1 MKVTNH
7 EILRPKINNIE
18 SIENDTL
25 YQRIKNDPT
34 TNSAIQCLTELL
46 QRQEKQIQN
55 LKEELTKIIN
65 KHFNHWSQYS
75 PTIDY
80 ENTKNKF
87 ENIYAKNN
95 IIPFGITLYEENNL
109 IGFLVFKT
117 NCLEKYPEYILLML
131 PDVVH
136 TIKQDIC

>member
-46 QRQEKQIQN
+46 QHQEKQMQN
-55 LKEELTKIIN
+55 
-65 KHFNHWSQYS
+65 YS
-75 PTIDY
+75 
-80 ENTKNKF
+80 
-87 ENIYAKNN
+87 
-95 IIPFGITLYEENNL
+95 
-109 IGFLVFKT
+109 V
-117 NCLEKYPEYILLML
+117 
-131 PDVVH
+131 
-136 TIKQDIC
+136 

>member
-46 QRQEKQIQN
+46 QRQKKQMQE
-55 LKEELTKIIN
+55 LKEEITKAN
-65 KHFNHWSQYS
+65 Q
-75 PTIDY
+75 
-80 ENTKNKF
+80 E
-87 ENIYAKNN
+87 
-95 IIPFGITLYEENNL
+95 
-109 IGFLVFKT
+109 
-117 NCLEKYPEYILLML
+117 
-131 PDVVH
+131 
-136 TIKQDIC
+136 IKKLDSKSSWRMI

>member
-46 QRQEKQIQN
+46 QRQEKLPCPQKK
-55 LKEELTKIIN
+55 LLYHKIRFHLHP
-65 KHFNHWSQYS
+65 KSLQ
-75 PTIDY
+75 TV
-80 ENTKNKF
+80 
-87 ENIYAKNN
+87 
-95 IIPFGITLYEENNL
+95 L
-109 IGFLVFKT
+109 
-117 NCLEKYPEYILLML
+117 
-131 PDVVH
+131 
-136 TIKQDIC
+136 

>member
-46 QRQEKQIQN
+46 QRQEKQMQE
-55 LKEELTKIIN
+55 LKEEIAKANQEIEKLDSKVTPPNFLLILILKAN
-65 KHFNHWSQYS
+65 S
-75 PTIDY
+75 
-80 ENTKNKF
+80 ENV
-87 ENIYAKNN
+87 
-95 IIPFGITLYEENNL
+95 L
-109 IGFLVFKT
+109 
-117 NCLEKYPEYILLML
+117 
-131 PDVVH
+131 
-136 TIKQDIC
+136 

>member
-46 QRQEKQIQN
+46 QRQEKQMQELLRLIDGEFITISKLEKEVGAKKN
-55 LKEELTKIIN
+55 VLRRRYERLK
-65 KHFNHWSQYS
+65 
-75 PTIDY
+75 
-80 ENTKNKF
+80 
-87 ENIYAKNN
+87 AK
-95 IIPFGITLYEENNL
+95 ENNS
-109 IGFLVFKT
+109 
-117 NCLEKYPEYILLML
+117 NP
-131 PDVVH
+131 
-136 TIKQDIC
+136 

>member
-46 QRQEKQIQN
+46 QRQEKQMQE
-55 LKEELTKIIN
+55 LKEEITKANQEIKKLDSKVTPPKKKCGRKQKKYYYDTVLIDDAELLRLIDGE
-65 KHFNHWSQYS
+65 FI
-75 PTIDY
+75 TISKLEKEVGAKKNVLRRRY
-80 ENTKNKF
+80 ERLK
-87 ENIYAKNN
+87 AK
-95 IIPFGITLYEENNL
+95 ENNS
-109 IGFLVFKT
+109 
-117 NCLEKYPEYILLML
+117 NP
-131 PDVVH
+131 
-136 TIKQDIC
+136 

>member
-46 QRQEKQIQN
+46 QRQEKQMQE
-55 LKEELTKIIN
+55 LKEEITKANQEIKKLDSKVTPSKKKCGRKQKKYYYDTGLVDDEELLRLIDGE
-65 KHFNHWSQYS
+65 FI
-75 PTIDY
+75 TIS
-80 ENTKNKF
+80 K
-87 ENIYAKNN
+87 
-95 IIPFGITLYEENNL
+95 
-109 IGFLVFKT
+109 
-117 NCLEKYPEYILLML
+117 LEKEVGANKNVLRRRYERLKAKEKNSHP
-131 PDVVH
+131 
-136 TIKQDIC
+136 

>member
-46 QRQEKQIQN
+46 QRQEKQMQV
-55 LKEELTKIIN
+55 LKEEITKANQEIKKLDSKVTPPKKKCGRKQKKYYYDTGLVDDAELLRLIDGEFITIS
-65 KHFNHWSQYS
+65 KLKKRLVQKRMYS
-75 PTIDY
+75 
-80 ENTKNKF
+80 
-87 ENIYAKNN
+87 
-95 IIPFGITLYEENNL
+95 
-109 IGFLVFKT
+109 V
-117 NCLEKYPEYILLML
+117 
-131 PDVVH
+131 DVMN
-136 TIKQDIC
+136 D

>member
-46 QRQEKQIQN
+46 YFQ
-55 LKEELTKIIN
+55 
-65 KHFNHWSQYS
+65 
-75 PTIDY
+75 
-80 ENTKNKF
+80 TKNNGNVDK
-87 ENIYAKNN
+87 YSVSA
-95 IIPFGITLYEENNL
+95 PF
-109 IGFLVFKT
+109 K
-117 NCLEKYPEYILLML
+117 
-131 PDVVH
+131 
-136 TIKQDIC
+136 

>member
-46 QRQEKQIQN
+46 QRQEKQMQE
-55 LKEELTKIIN
+55 LKEEITKANQEI
-65 KHFNHWSQYS
+65 KKLDSKVTSQ
-75 PTIDY
+75 
-80 ENTKNKF
+80 
-87 ENIYAKNN
+87 
-95 IIPFGITLYEENNL
+95 TL
-109 IGFLVFKT
+109 
-117 NCLEKYPEYILLML
+117 
-131 PDVVH
+131 
-136 TIKQDIC
+136 

>member
-46 QRQEKQIQN
+46 QRQEKQMQE
-55 LKEELTKIIN
+55 LKEEITKANQEIKKLDSKVTPSKKKCGRKQKKYYCDTGLVDDAELLRLIDGN
-65 KHFNHWSQYS
+65 FY
-75 PTIDY
+75 TIS
-80 ENTKNKF
+80 E
-87 ENIYAKNN
+87 
-95 IIPFGITLYEENNL
+95 
-109 IGFLVFKT
+109 
-117 NCLEKYPEYILLML
+117 LEKEVKANKNVLRRRYERLKKEKNSNP
-131 PDVVH
+131 
-136 TIKQDIC
+136 

>member
-46 QRQEKQIQN
+46 QRQEKQMQE
-55 LKEELTKIIN
+55 LKEEITKANQEIKKLDSKVTPPKKKCGRKQKKYYYDTGLVDDAELLRLIDGEFIN
-65 KHFNHWSQYS
+65 ISKLEKEVGAKKNVLRRR
-75 PTIDY
+75 Y
-80 ENTKNKF
+80 ERLK
-87 ENIYAKNN
+87 AK
-95 IIPFGITLYEENNL
+95 ENNS
-109 IGFLVFKT
+109 
-117 NCLEKYPEYILLML
+117 NP
-131 PDVVH
+131 
-136 TIKQDIC
+136 